1 MIIPP
6 VLAGGLV
13 VVGLIAGYLVR
24 QFLAFRQLGSTEVK
38 IREQLKAAKTQAE
51 ESILAAKDKAA
62 NLLEEAQ
69 QEERSRKAQFERL
82 EERLLKK
89 EDFWTNAVW
98 ILTRAKK
105 HWKRAGGNKG
115 SEDKNR

>member
-1 MIIPP
+1 MNILNNNYNNDYTPCISRRFGGCGVDRGLSRQAIPGFSP
-6 VLAGGLV
+6 TRFNRSQNSGATQS
-13 VVGLIAGYLVR
+13 R
-24 QFLAFRQLGSTEVK
+24 QNSE
-38 IREQLKAAKTQAE
+38 AE

-89 EDFWTNAVW
+89 KKDF
-98 ILTRAKK
+98 LDHLRF
-105 HWKRAGGNKG
+105 GY
-115 SEDKNR
+115 